1 MSDVVDPLD
10 SLPSAIVADVLGR
23 VADAGDIAASR
34 LASRAL
40 LAASYHCPRVR
51 LSAAARARRLR
62 GRGGGDGA
70 TAFRLAAANVASLL
84 GTHLRSLALDAS
96 QGHGCPDQAIW
107 AKHAE
112 FDEANDL
119 HLTSGESVA
128 AWAATAAG
136 PALREVDIADF
147 WPQSCW
153 RKAEALPVI
162 SRLCKCNPCMQRIYL
177 VHVPCSPTK

>member
-1 MSDVVDPLD
+1 
-10 SLPSAIVADVLGR
+10 
-23 VADAGDIAASR
+23 
-34 LASRAL
+34 
-40 LAASYHCPRVR
+40 
-51 LSAAARARRLR
+51 
-62 GRGGGDGA
+62 
-70 TAFRLAAANVASLL
+70 
-84 GTHLRSLALDAS
+84 LRSLALDAS

-162 SRLCKCNPCMQRIYL
+162 SRLCQSLPLVSKLGVHFGCNWNLC
-177 VHVPCSPTK
+177 